1 LIYKKRTKK
10 SAPKPGRKKTKA
22 DPTPSGGNTP
32 RTRMALA
39 KEATAKAAK
48 AAEDVAAKASTAVDA
63 TTAVEREVL
72 DVAPIKV
79 EYAPPSTPTCT
90 RRHARSNYTCCD

>member
-1 LIYKKRTKK
+1 
-10 SAPKPGRKKTKA
+10 
-22 DPTPSGGNTP
+22 
-32 RTRMALA
+32 MALA

-72 DVAPIKV
+72 DVAPIEV
-79 EYAPPSTPTCT
+79 EHAPPSTPTGT
-90 RRHARSNYTCCD
+90 RRYARSNYTCCD